1 MPAVF
6 DKLQDNYL
14 GYAAIFACIGVGFLV
29 LRKIN
34 KDEIGPGYWALA
46 FFLNSLGF
54 IFWAGAIPLNPRTF
68 YILGEL
74 AHVAGFLLLVA
85 GAYRFGGHQYKLWH
99 LVLLCSLLAVW
110 GLALA
115 MFRTHVLIAGL
126 ALRGLR
132 AFLFLLA
139 GSMLEIKGRKE
150 RAVGTNLAG
159 GSLMIWGS
167 YIIIF
172 SFIQINTN
180 LFQGLLVGFHILSA
194 FGMVAMIMDTIRIR
208 AEKSQKQLESL
219 QGILPIC
226 SYCKKIRDDQ
236 NQWHVLESYIEKR
249 SEAEFSHGICP
260 ECFEKHWPDK

>member
-6 DKLQDNYL
+6 DKLQENYL
-14 GYAAIFACIGVGFLV
+14 GYAAIFVCIGVGFLV

-34 KDEIGPGYWALA
+34 KDETGLEYWSVA
-46 FFLNSLGF
+46 FFLNSMGF
-54 IFWAGAIPLNPRTF
+54 VFWAGAIPISPRAF

-74 AHVAGFLLLVA
+74 SHAAGFILLVA
-85 GAYRFGGHQYKLWH
+85 GAYRFGAHQYKLWH
-99 LVLLCSLLAVW
+99 PIVLCSLLAVW

-115 MFRTHVLIAGL
+115 MFRTHAIIAGL

-139 GSMLEIKGRKE
+139 GSMLVIKGRKE
-150 RAVGTNLAG
+150 KAIGTNLAG
-159 GSLMIWGS
+159 GSLMVWGS
-167 YIIIF
+167 FVVVF
-172 SFIQINTN
+172 SFIRININ

-194 FGMVAMIMDTIRIR
+194 FGMVAMIMDSIRIR
-208 AEKSQKQLESL
+208 AETSQKQLETL

-226 SYCKKIRDDQ
+226 AYCKKIRDDQ
-236 NQWHVLESYIEKR
+236 NKWHVLESYIEKR

-260 ECFEKHWPDK
+260 ECFDKHRPDK